1 MEYFMQIT
9 RHDNGNS
16 LTLVVEGV
24 IDSTTA
30 PVFEAEL
37 VEACQKSK
45 NVIVDFEKVDFIS
58 SAGLRALL
66 ISQKKMMTASG
77 KMTLVHVKDDVR
89 EVFELTGFIS
99 VLNIA

>member
-1 MEYFMQIT
+1 MQIA
-9 RHDNGNS
+9 RRDNGNS
-16 LTLVVEGV
+16 LTLVVDGV
-24 IDSTTA
+24 IDSATA

-58 SAGLRALL
+58 SAGLRVLL
-66 ISQKKMMTASG
+66 ISQKKMMAASG

>member
-1 MEYFMQIT
+1 MQIT
-9 RHDNGNS
+9 RHENGNS
-16 LTLVVEGV
+16 LTLIIDGV
-24 IDSTTA
+24 IDSATA
-30 PVFEAEL
+30 PVFETEL
-37 VEACQKSK
+37 AEACQKSK

-58 SAGLRALL
+58 SAGLRVLL
-66 ISQKKMMTASG
+66 ISQKKMMMASG

>member
-1 MEYFMQIT
+1 MQIT
-9 RHDNGNS
+9 RHDDGNS
-16 LTLVVEGV
+16 LTLVVDGV
-24 IDSTTA
+24 IDSATA
-30 PVFEAEL
+30 PVF
-37 VEACQKSK
+37 EACQKSK

-66 ISQKKMMTASG
+66 ISQKKMMTTSG